1 MTMEAESKDKEH
13 KVRSLDN
20 ILFPFLIIISILFLV
35 LAIFVMDEELLDRW
49 NKFFG
54 SAVLG
59 W

>member
-1 MTMEAESKDKEH
+1 MIMESESKDKKQ
-13 KVRSLDN
+13 KVRSLDD

-35 LAIFVMDEELLDRW
+35 LAVLITDKELLDRW

>member
-1 MTMEAESKDKEH
+1 MTMESESKDKKQ
-13 KVRSLDN
+13 KVRSLDD

-35 LAIFVMDEELLDRW
+35 LAFLIMDKELLDRW

>member
-35 LAIFVMDEELLDRW
+35 LAICVMDKELLDRW

>member
-1 MTMEAESKDKEH
+1 MIMESESKDK
-13 KVRSLDN
+13 KQKIRSLDD

-35 LAIFVMDEELLDRW
+35 LAVLITDKELLDRW

>member
-35 LAIFVMDEELLDRW
+35 LAIFVMDKELLDRW

-54 SAVLG
+54 STVLG

>member
-1 MTMEAESKDKEH
+1 MESESEDKKH
-13 KVRSLDN
+13 KVRSLDD
-20 ILFPFLIIISILFLV
+20 ILFPFLIVISILFLV
-35 LAIFVMDEELLDRW
+35 LAAFVMDKELLDRW